1 LRLCTVIALVRLHEI
16 VRGYWL
22 TAWSKSC
29 EVGALSYGT
38 EVSFF
43 ANTFHSKYADGL
55 KTQSTDGILTHGD
68 SSVHCATN
76 LLRQAQKSCSV
87 SE

>member
-1 LRLCTVIALVRLHEI
+1 MVRLHEV

-22 TAWSKSC
+22 TAWSMSC
-29 EVGALSYGT
+29 EVGALSYRT
-38 EVSFF
+38 EVFFF
-43 ANTFHSKYADGL
+43 ANTFFFPKYVDGL

-68 SSVHCATN
+68 SSAHCAADFFKE
-76 LLRQAQKSCSV
+76 RFKKISSV